1 LIHQVQ
7 INQIPGKNID
17 NVVSTFKSG
26 IKNNPVEIKTDPLW
40 KIIRW
45 FKERVSFK
53 AKKIN
58 PAFAWQHRF
67 HDRILRNEKEHFFI
81 RKYNVSGGSLVG
93 QDGLSRVLVVIYD
106 YN

>member
-1 LIHQVQ
+1 MIHQVQ

-81 RKYNVSGGSLVG
+81 RKYIKNNPAKYGNKIL
-93 QDGLSRVLVVIYD
+93 ITYF
-106 YN
+106 NNIKE